1 MHEYKWGPW
10 LLCYLQHVTWL
21 SWNKQQC
28 SNMRHLQCADTK
40 LQQPKAQHPSVSISF
55 FHIWVLRCTINH
67 YNHGNTTNCWLIY
80 LSWLETGG
88 AGILVE
94 FLPGDKTHL
103 CKVCHKFWWTLLLTN
118 HTLTLLKNSGERRC
132 KALSSNPKDWLQ
144 SCSGLIKWPAKG

>member
-21 SWNKQQC
+21 SWNKQQWGTYSVQTLNY
-28 SNMRHLQCADTK
+28 SNQKLNTHLSPF
-40 LQQPKAQHPSVSISF
+40 LSF

-118 HTLTLLKNSGERRC
+118 HMLTLLKNSGERRC